1 MKNRS
6 ANQLRDGEYKAE
18 IILSGGTG
26 RTTIQSPANVYVE
39 NGVITAEII
48 WSSPSYDL
56 MIIGDK
62 EYKPISNDGKSV
74 FLVEIPSADSPL
86 NIKAETVA
94 MSAPHMIDYTITVN
108 GSEFKTNTSSEPS
121 ENSSLTSEDMQS
133 MLESIMAASNSGDGS
148 VVAGISFEVEAPKSS
163 GGLPTLAVIGIS
175 AALGAAI
182 AYAAVTIGKKNKK

>member
-1 MKNRS
+1 MENRS
-6 ANQLRDGEYKAE
+6 ANQLLDGEYKAE

-26 RTTIQSPANVYVE
+26 RTTVQSPANVYIE

-56 MIIGDK
+56 MIIGGK

-74 FLVEIPSADSPL
+74 FLVEIPSADTPL
-86 NIKAETVA
+86 DIKAETVA
-94 MSAPHMIDYTITVN
+94 MSAPHMIDYTITVS
-108 GSEFKTNTSSEPS
+108 GSEFKTNTSSDPS
-121 ENSSLTSEDMQS
+121 ENSSPTSEELHSQ
-133 MLESIMAASNSGDGS
+133 LESLLAQSGSGS
-148 VVAGISFEVEAPKSS
+148 VAAGVSIMVEAPKS
-163 GGLPTLAVIGIS
+163 GGGIPTLAVIGIS

>member
-1 MKNRS
+1 MENRS

-26 RTTIQSPANVYVE
+26 RTTIQSPANVYIE

-56 MIIGDK
+56 MIVGGK

-74 FLVEIPSADSPL
+74 FLVEIPSADTPL
-86 NIKAETVA
+86 DIKAETVA
-94 MSAPHMIDYTITVN
+94 MSAPHMIDYTITVS
-108 GSEFKTNTSSEPS
+108 GSEFRENTSPETSG
-121 ENSSLTSEDMQS
+121 NSSMTSEEMMS
-133 MLESIMAASNSGDGS
+133 MLESMVATPNSSTGS
-148 VVAGISFEVEAPKSS
+148 VVAGISIEVSGQGS
-163 GGLPTLAVIGIS
+163 GGIPTLAVIGIS
-175 AALGAAI
+175 AALGAAL

>member
-1 MKNRS
+1 MENQS

-26 RTTIQSPANVYVE
+26 RTTIQSPANVYIE

-48 WSSPSYDL
+48 WSSSSYDL
-56 MIIGDK
+56 MIVDGK

-74 FLVEIPSADSPL
+74 FLVEIPSADTPL
-86 NIKAETVA
+86 DIKAETVA
-94 MSAPHMIDYTITVN
+94 MSAPHIIDYTITVS
-108 GSEFKTNTSSEPS
+108 GSEFKTNTSSDTS
-121 ENSSLTSEDMQS
+121 ENSSLTSEELQS
-133 MLESIMAASNSGDGS
+133 MLESMVATPASGTGS
-148 VVAGISFEVEAPKSS
+148 VVAGISFAVESPKSN

-175 AALGAAI
+175 AALGAAL